1 VQAKQEP
8 SMAQQISSRKPFG
21 FTTDFKDFEP
31 INSKNDATTP
41 QYILDSKDAWVKI
54 YANKEMGLVKRESI
68 TTNTAW
74 IDDYKVLL
82 GMAYGERQE
91 YPHFI
96 LGKPIVAEPN
106 SCCTETYLVCG
117 VFKTEA
123 EANYLNTYLR
133 TKFLRFLVSLRKN
146 TQHITKARFEYVPQL
161 PMVEP
166 WTDEKLY
173 ARYALTE
180 AEIAFIESMIKE
192 MPTEC

>member
-1 VQAKQEP
+1 
-8 SMAQQISSRKPFG
+8 
-21 FTTDFKDFEP
+21 
-31 INSKNDATTP
+31 
-41 QYILDSKDAWVKI
+41 
-54 YANKEMGLVKRESI
+54 VKRGLI
-68 TTNTAW
+68 TTNTSW
-74 IDDYKVLL
+74 IDDYKVLIS
-82 GMAYGERQE
+82 MAYGAGEG
-91 YPHFI
+91 YPHQI
-96 LGKPIVAEPN
+96 IGKPIVAEPN

-123 EANYLNTYLR
+123 EAHNLNTYLR

-161 PMVEP
+161 PLLEP

-192 MPTEC
+192 MPAEC